1 MQTPSESVRFLQDY
15 IDTHIPLTADM
26 GIRVESWSEEG
37 LELAAPFLPNK
48 NDKNTAFGG
57 SLSVMVT
64 LAGWGLTFLFL
75 RDAGIPADV
84 MVRRTRI
91 DYKRPVPGR
100 ILARCLMPDEQ
111 ERQRFLGDLR
121 GNGKARWDLRL
132 EVDGNGIPAVVC
144 EGVFVAVAGP

>member
-26 GIRVESWSEEG
+26 GIRVESWGEEG

-100 ILARCLMPDEQ
+100 ILARCLMPDGQ

-121 GNGKARWDLRL
+121 RTGKARWDLSL

-144 EGVFVAVAGP
+144 EGVFVAVAGS